1 MPIQNG
7 EYVAPQWTNNAPPPL
22 GQDNLNDISEA
33 LEALNIPSDIRTELL
48 STDSDSIG
56 TILKNIK
63 DYAVSYEEG
72 SYTGTGNY
80 SSAHPTMISI
90 PRNSDGDIGFGM
102 VIGQGNNGWGVF
114 TKYSGYFLD
123 SSTVDKLN
131 MLYSSDTSN
140 MSIRFYSST
149 SAKNQLN
156 ASNVIY
162 RYIVFHN

>member
-1 MPIQNG
+1 M
-7 EYVAPQWTNNAPPPL
+7 

-72 SYTGTGNY
+72 SYIGTGT
-80 SSAHPTMISI
+80 SSSSHPTMISI

-102 VIGQGNNGWGVF
+102 VTGKPKSAYTWGVF
-114 TKYSGYFLD
+114 TKYSGYFLNSD
-123 SSTVDKLN
+123 GKTYMLN
-131 MLYSSDTSN
+131 MLYQSDTSN
-140 MSIRFYSST
+140 ISIGFYSDRGP
-149 SAKNQLN
+149 APQFNEV
-156 ASNVIY
+156 NVTY

>member
-1 MPIQNG
+1 M
-7 EYVAPQWTNNAPPPL
+7 

-33 LEALNIPSDIRTELL
+33 LEALNIPSDVRTELL

-80 SSAHPTMISI
+80 SSSHPTMISI

-102 VIGQGNNGWGVF
+102 VVEQGDYQSCGVF
-114 TKYSGYFLD
+114 TKYSGYYLNAT
-123 SSTVDKLN
+123 TVLPLA
-131 MLYSSDTSN
+131 MIYPSDTSN
-140 MSIRFYSST
+140 ISIGFYSDR
-149 SAKNQLN
+149 AAGLQFNKV
-156 ASNVIY
+156 NVLY

>member
-1 MPIQNG
+1 M
-7 EYVAPQWTNNAPPPL
+7 

-63 DYAVSYEEG
+63 DYAVTYEEV
-72 SYTGTGNY
+72 SYIGTGNY
-80 SSAHPTMISI
+80 SSPHPTIISI

-102 VIGQGNNGWGVF
+102 IIGQRNNDWGVF
-114 TKYSGYFLD
+114 TKYSGYYLD
-123 SSTVDKLN
+123 LSTVDT
-131 MLYSSDTSN
+131 LYMFYPSDTN
-140 MSIRFYSST
+140 NISIGFYSGI
-149 SAKNQLN
+149 SAKHQLN
-156 ASNVIY
+156 DYNALY

>member
-1 MPIQNG
+1 M
-7 EYVAPQWTNNAPPPL
+7 

-33 LEALNIPSDIRTELL
+33 LEALNIPSDVRTELL

-63 DYAVSYEEG
+63 DYAVTYEEG

-80 SSAHPTMISI
+80 SSSHPTMISI

-102 VIGQGNNGWGVF
+102 VVQHGGYENWGVF
-114 TKYSGYFLD
+114 TKYSGYYI
-123 SSTVDKLN
+123 SGVTVMPLN
-131 MLYSSDTSN
+131 MIYPSDTSN
-140 MSIRFYSST
+140 ISIGFYSST
-149 SAKNQLN
+149 SAQYQLN
-156 ASNVIY
+156 SRNVLY